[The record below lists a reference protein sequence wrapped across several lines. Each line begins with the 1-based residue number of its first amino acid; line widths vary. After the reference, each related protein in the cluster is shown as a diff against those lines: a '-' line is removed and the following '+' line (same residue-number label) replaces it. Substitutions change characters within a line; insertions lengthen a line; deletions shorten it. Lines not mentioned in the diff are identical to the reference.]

1 MRRGVIPDTPTRSS
15 SVPPAAMRW
24 PLRSSGDIQRRMRA
38 LILLHRWLGILF
50 CLLFAMWFASGI
62 IMHFVPFPS
71 LKEAERIDGL
81 APIDLSQVVRSPAE
95 AVRASG
101 IRDATRVRL
110 LQRSDGP
117 AYLVSGASGLAA
129 FRAGDVSRAA
139 LAAGHQALAVALGQG
154 QRRGMDG
161 AGARGSRPA
170 PIDRWTASGGL
181 HSHHPL

>member
-15 SVPPAAMRW
+15 SVPPVAMRW

-101 IRDATRVRL
+101 IKDATRVRL
-110 LQRSDGP
+110 RQRSDGP

-129 FRAGDVSRAA
+129 LRAGDVSRAA
-139 LAAGHQALAVALGQG
+139 LAAGHQALAVARGHAPK
-154 QRRGMDG
+154 RGMGVAHAANSPLAPSDSW
-161 AGARGSRPA
+161 APSRGP
-170 PIDRWTASGGL
+170 D
-181 HSHHPL
+181 